1 MKKNRLL
8 EYFGLNSYDEI
19 MTYIREN
26 PEDEKV
32 KEIKELF
39 ETYSTDLD
47 REVDRNENNLYKEF
61 NCSSK
66 EELYENKR
74 QDDEI
79 KPLLEFLDYAK
90 SNIKNN
96 KKKQ

>member
-1 MKKNRLL
+1 MFNEKNRLL

-19 MTYIREN
+19 MTYIRVN

-47 REVDRNENNLYKEF
+47 REVDRNEK
-61 NCSSK
+61 
-66 EELYENKR
+66 
-74 QDDEI
+74 
-79 KPLLEFLDYAK
+79 
-90 SNIKNN
+90 
-96 KKKQ
+96 